1 MRVVKRGA
9 FSLVE
14 LLLVVVI
21 MGIVGALILLN
32 MSTSESIDAQ
42 TEAMRYVRSVHGV
55 RNAWIA
61 YMADRHVFLGVP
73 DYDATDPAQAEAILR
88 SLDLYADKAGLA
100 DDVSRYGNIRIE
112 TVQGPA
118 PNAKYYSHIFLGFD
132 GTGGFGGDARKK
144 TKRSTYSTVTSV
156 PAIDSRT
163 EMAAHRSAITTSC

>member
-73 DYDATDPAQAEAILR
+73 EITDHDALLN

-144 TKRSTYSTVTSV
+144 NETLNIHNGPFGASYRLANGDGGTSFGDNNRLRRV
-156 PAIDSRT
+156 W
-163 EMAAHRSAITTSC
+163 